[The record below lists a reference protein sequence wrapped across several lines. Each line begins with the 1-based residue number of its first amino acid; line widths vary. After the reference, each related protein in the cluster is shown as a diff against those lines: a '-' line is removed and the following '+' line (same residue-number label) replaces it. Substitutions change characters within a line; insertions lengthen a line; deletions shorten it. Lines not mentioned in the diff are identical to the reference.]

1 MGVTYARAGSDGGCE
16 PPRPSRGRLGLIACR
31 SAILLSGTAAIAFS
45 MAQPA
50 SAISINDQVAA
61 AAGGIAN
68 YYDAGNQFP
77 NVVSLF
83 SGGSFCTGS
92 LINSRTVLTAAHCFA
107 PNEIPSISF
116 SPIAGPGAGITSFVR
131 HANFPGNILFAE
143 NDIAV
148 ISLAQPITSI
158 SPVPI
163 AGVVPTPGTVLVSA
177 GYGANGTGTNCCN
190 PIDDKRRNMTIEFG
204 AYLPPGSGTQPF
216 LLAQF
221 RDPLSPNNPNSF
233 GLTAPTSPLEGGT
246 APGDS
251 GGPVFIQTAAG
262 LVQIGALQGG
272 FNPVGSNSEYGDI
285 SSWTP
290 LSLFLDW
297 VAQNSPL
304 RQVTAAAG
312 NFNWSS
318 PGAWIDS
325 VPGVQGQTPN
335 NTRGIVNI
343 AANEAARY
351 YDVTLSNPGTI
362 TLDMNPQIDALS
374 IAGAQSQLVIGGPY
388 TLQVLLDTTLS
399 AGTLTMLPGGILAT
413 GAYTQTGGLL
423 QFQLAPS
430 GSGRIEVANVANL
443 GGTLGVG
450 VTPGLYGLSTSYT
463 LVSAGTISG
472 QFAQFLSSPPSAF
485 LSLSGPVY
493 SPMSVDVTLTRT
505 PFGAVAGLTKN
516 QRAVGNALE
525 GAYAT
530 TLTGPAATLYT
541 NLLMTGTPNALSQ
554 LSGEGTTAAQN
565 AAFASGRMFDSL
577 MMDQGAFWRS
587 GETADSEGVTYREA
601 PNGLCSRE
609 EEADTSRLQG
619 TEGTAAGLSAA
630 ELAGVDRRFRR
641 RAVVQR
647 RRHCRQR

>member
-1 MGVTYARAGSDGGCE
+1 MGVTYACAGSNGGCE
-16 PPRPSRGRLGLIACR
+16 PPRPSHGRLGLIARR
-31 SAILLSGTAAIAFS
+31 SAILLSGTAAIALS

-92 LINSRTVLTAAHCFA
+92 LINSRTILTAAHCFA
-107 PNEIPSISF
+107 PNETPSISF

-131 HANFPGNILFAE
+131 HANFPGNILFAQ

-163 AGVVPTPGTVLVSA
+163 AGLVPTPGTVLVSA

-190 PIDDKRRNMTIEFG
+190 PIDNKRRNMTIEFG
-204 AYLPPGSGTQPF
+204 AYLPPAGGTQPF

-221 RDPLSPNNPNSF
+221 RDPLSPNNPNGF
-233 GLTAPTSPLEGGT
+233 GLTVPTSPLEGGT

-272 FNPVGSNSEYGDI
+272 INPVGNDSEYGDV
-285 SSWTP
+285 SAWTP

-312 NFNWSS
+312 NFNWSN
-318 PGAWIDS
+318 PGAWIDN
-325 VPGVQGQTPN
+325 VPGVQSQTPD
-335 NTRGIVNI
+335 NTRGSVNI

-362 TLDMNPQIDALS
+362 TLDMNPQIDDLS

-399 AGTLTMLPGGILAT
+399 AGTLTMLPGGTLNT
-413 GAYTQTGGLL
+413 G
-423 QFQLAPS
+423 
-430 GSGRIEVANVANL
+430 
-443 GGTLGVG
+443 
-450 VTPGLYGLSTSYT
+450 
-463 LVSAGTISG
+463 
-472 QFAQFLSSPPSAF
+472 
-485 LSLSGPVY
+485 
-493 SPMSVDVTLTRT
+493 
-505 PFGAVAGLTKN
+505 
-516 QRAVGNALE
+516 
-525 GAYAT
+525 
-530 TLTGPAATLYT
+530 
-541 NLLMTGTPNALSQ
+541 
-554 LSGEGTTAAQN
+554 
-565 AAFASGRMFDSL
+565 
-577 MMDQGAFWRS
+577 
-587 GETADSEGVTYREA
+587 
-601 PNGLCSRE
+601 
-609 EEADTSRLQG
+609 
-619 TEGTAAGLSAA
+619 
-630 ELAGVDRRFRR
+630 
-641 RAVVQR
+641 
-647 RRHCRQR
+647 